1 MNHGS
6 GARNRTGMPRPKSH
20 EKTDFGYGFGYVS
33 LDTKNVSLDTK
44 NVSLDTKNVSLDM
57 AISLWIWPLVVL
69 RDFRIHYTRAF
80 SLYQGGRRQSKNV
93 GRRALG
99 FSQ

>member
-57 AISLWIWPLVVL
+57 VISLWIWPLVGL
-69 RDFRIHYTRAF
+69 SNTLHA
-80 SLYQGGRRQSKNV
+80 RRFLIPRWLTTIDEN
-93 GRRALG
+93 G
-99 FSQ
+99 FWN